1 APAVAHRADLRR
13 LQHPLEQLAL
23 GRRGARLGDATPPE
37 IGLAARPCA
46 HEDVA
51 QVVLDAPDDLR
62 GDDDAA
68 HGYRTSTSTNLPELS
83 RSTRGPAALRP
94 VLSDDTV
101 WSSTKKQ
108 SLPRFAAT
116 TGAVV
121 SLFHQMTSNFR
132 WKMTS
137 IIFVPF

>member
-1 APAVAHRADLRR
+1 RADLRR

-23 GRRGARLGDATPPE
+23 GGRAARLGDAPPPK
-37 IGLAARPCA
+37 IGLATRPRA

-83 RSTRGPAALRP
+83 TSKTGPAVLRP

-101 WSSTKKQ
+101 WSSMKK
-108 SLPRFAAT
+108 
-116 TGAVV
+116 
-121 SLFHQMTSNFR
+121 
-132 WKMTS
+132 
-137 IIFVPF
+137 